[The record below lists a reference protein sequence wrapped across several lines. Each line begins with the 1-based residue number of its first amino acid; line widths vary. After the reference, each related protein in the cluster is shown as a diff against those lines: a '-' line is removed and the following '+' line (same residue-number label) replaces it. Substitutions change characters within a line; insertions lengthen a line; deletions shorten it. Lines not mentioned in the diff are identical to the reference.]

1 MLAVQAD
8 AAAAF
13 RQKDWAM
20 LASLTRAFDE
30 PQARF
35 VNAWAQLELG
45 NIELGLNRIRELFQA
60 VAGPITMEPSAPWSL
75 WAFRSRFTATKLSEW
90 GIVDAVMLKLWATL
104 AQLPVHPSERF
115 AHEWVDESLLA
126 VMTALPP
133 DARPP
138 MPWQLG
144 GAPASLDDPAW
155 AMVEEWVRAKAN
167 AFGAVRL
174 APVTGL
180 HALHRPARFGA
191 LVTAMVASPEATLK
205 ALMGIASE
213 FDALLMLEDLRARV
227 PAEVKGRVERVVF
240 RATPKRVVEAAIVEL
255 QNPAAFGAL
264 VRHVIPAAAGG
275 KTATA
280 LTWIEGTEDAVT
292 AAMPAEHFTAAI
304 AALRLRNAQPAPRS
318 SVGARS

>member
-13 RQKDWAM
+13 RQKDWVM
-20 LASLTRAFDE
+20 LVLLTRAFDE

-35 VNAWAQLELG
+35 VNAWAQLEQG
-45 NIELGLNRIRELFQA
+45 NTELGLTRIRELFQA
-60 VAGPITMEPSAPWSL
+60 VAGPIAMEPSAPWSV
-75 WAFRSRFTATKLSEW
+75 WAFRSRFTATKLHEW
-90 GIVDAVMLKLWATL
+90 GILDAVMLKLWATL
-104 AQLPVHPSERF
+104 AQLPAHPSNRF

-126 VMTALPP
+126 VMTALPA

-138 MPWQLG
+138 LPWQLG
-144 GAPASLDDPAW
+144 GAPAALDDAAW
-155 AMVEEWVRAKAN
+155 ARVEEWVRAKAKT
-167 AFGAVRL
+167 FGAVRL
-174 APVTGL
+174 APVTRL
-180 HALHRPARFGA
+180 HAHHRPAMLGA

-205 ALMGIASE
+205 ALMRIASE
-213 FDALLMLEDLRARV
+213 FDALLMLEDLRARA
-227 PAEVKGRVERVVF
+227 PAEVKERIERVLF

-264 VRHVIPAAAGG
+264 VRHMIPAAGGG

-280 LTWIEGTEDAVT
+280 LTWIEGTEDEVT

-304 AALRLRNAQPAPRS
+304 AALRLRTAGPAPRS
-318 SVGARS
+318 SVGDHR